1 MKVENNIKI
10 INLTEKKIASESLKS
25 FLIKQEEV
33 TKKIELLLV
42 IGDLAKNKKLYNQ
55 IKKENIFTLVISTQY
70 KKSKNIVPS
79 IFVEE
84 GEVERILLSILDSV
98 YTKSISLDIEDLKL
112 ILQPN
117 CMAFCEEGENKE
129 EVIKKIQGQLKKRKT
144 KDLML
149 VIYGD
154 ENLGLFEVEDIFT
167 SIQNYNKKATIIFAV
182 SNTLESSYVKVG
194 IIANLVE

>member
-1 MKVENNIKI
+1 MENNIKI
-10 INLTEKKIASESLKS
+10 INLTDKKITSESLKT

-33 TKKIELLLV
+33 TNKIELLLV

-55 IKKENIFTLVISTQY
+55 IKKENIFTLVISSQY
-70 KKSKNIVPS
+70 KKSKNVVPY

-84 GEVERILLSILDSV
+84 DEVEDIVLSILDSV

-117 CMAFCEEGENKE
+117 CMAFYEEGKNKE

-154 ENLGLFEVEDIFT
+154 KNFGLFEVEDIFT

-182 SNTLESSYVKVG
+182 SNTLESSHVKVG